1 MNKHLLTGNLT
12 RDPEFKVTTSG
23 KSRCA
28 FTVASQ
34 RPFKN
39 SEGRYDA
46 DFISC
51 VAWGKTA
58 EFINSYFKKG
68 QSIEAEGWVKV
79 EKFVDTDGNTRW
91 STVTV
96 VTHAMFNGR
105 KSDSD
110 GKPIKT
116 GDSLSVPDYSDI
128 PSMELDEDDLPF

>member
-1 MNKHLLTGNLT
+1 MNKHMVTGNLT
-12 RDPEFKVTTSG
+12 RDPEFKITTSG
-23 KSRCA
+23 KSRCT

-46 DFISC
+46 DFINC

-58 EFINSYFKKG
+58 EFINGYFKRG
-68 QSIEAEGWVKV
+68 QSIEIEGWVKV
-79 EKFVDTDGNTRW
+79 EKFVDNAGNTKW

-105 KSDSD
+105 KSELDERPVKSSDSF
-110 GKPIKT
+110 
-116 GDSLSVPDYSDI
+116 SMLDYGDI
-128 PSMELDEDDLPF
+128 PSMESDEEDLPF